1 MNPYPL
7 FAELHAFVD
16 AGLCK
21 RQRHPRLPLW
31 IYNYSQKAQFE
42 YSAASWP
49 EPLRDARGLI
59 LTADGRVA
67 ARGFRKFF
75 NLSQLERLPAG
86 RPEFWEKSDGS
97 LLLAFQ
103 YEGERVCSTRGSFD
117 SPQAL
122 WAHQWL
128 QREHPEWMP
137 PPRITF
143 CFEAVFPG
151 NRIVVDYG
159 GTEELV
165 LLAAL
170 DSQTALDRDEAIVH
184 AQDRFRRARFYGE
197 LDASTIPAEDGE
209 GFVLRWPDSTRAKV
223 KLDEYVRMHRLIF
236 TTSSRTIWAALR
248 AGESPEQQ
256 AANLPAQMRAW
267 IAEYAARLRAGHAG
281 VVATAQ
287 AQLAE
292 ARAAG
297 LLDGPR
303 AAFAAWAKAQKPSPK
318 LLFSLADG
326 HSVDDVVWRMIEPE
340 FERPVWA
347 IEPEE

>member
-1 MNPYPL
+1 MTPYPL
-7 FAELHAFVD
+7 LAELHALVE

-21 RQRHPRLPLW
+21 RQRHPRLPLI

-59 LTADGRVA
+59 LTEDGRVA

-103 YEGERVCSTRGSFD
+103 YEGERVCATRGSFD

-128 QREHPEWMP
+128 AREHPEWMP
-137 PPRITF
+137 LPGVTY
-143 CFEAVFPG
+143 CFEAVFPA

-170 DSQTALDRDEAIVH
+170 DSQSALDRDEAIAH
-184 AQDRFRRARFYGE
+184 TSGRFRRARFYGE
-197 LDASTIPAEDGE
+197 RDPAAIPAQEGE

-223 KLDEYVRMHRLIF
+223 KLNEYVRMHRLIF
-236 TTSSRTIWAALR
+236 TTSSRTVWAALR
-248 AGESPEQQ
+248 AGEQPEEQ
-256 AANLPAQMRAW
+256 AAALPANMQAW
-267 IAEYAARLRAGHAG
+267 IGDYAARLRAQYAA
-281 VVATAQ
+281 VVAEAQ
-287 AQLAE
+287 AQLDE

-297 LLDGPR
+297 LLNGPR
-303 AAFAAWAKAQKPSPK
+303 AAFAAWAKPKKPSPK

-326 HSVDDVVWRMIEPE
+326 RSIDDLVWRMIEPE

-347 IEPEE
+347 MEPEE